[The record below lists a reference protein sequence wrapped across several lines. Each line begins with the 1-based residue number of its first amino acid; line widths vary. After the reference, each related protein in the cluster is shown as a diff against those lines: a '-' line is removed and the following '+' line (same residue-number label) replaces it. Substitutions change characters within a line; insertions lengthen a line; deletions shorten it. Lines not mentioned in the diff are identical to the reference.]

1 MNYWVRQKVHLCFT
15 VSWHKNPNEILAN
28 PIYCCCFQLISHVH
42 TFAIPWTAAGQD
54 FLSFILSQSLFS
66 SPLCWW
72 CHPTISFSAVPFSSC
87 HQSYPESRS
96 LLMSQLFTSGGH
108 NTGASASTS
117 VLPMNIQDWFLL
129 GLIDFIFLLSKGFL
143 KVFSST
149 QIKNIHS
156 LAISLLYGSTLI
168 SIHDYWKNHSF
179 D

>member
-1 MNYWVRQKVHLCFT
+1 MSIPLK
-15 VSWHKNPNEILAN
+15 
-28 PIYCCCFQLISHVH
+28 SHGLQQ
-42 TFAIPWTAAGQD
+42 ARIPCH
-54 FLSFILSQSLFS
+54 SFSPSLFS
-66 SPLCWW
+66 NPLCWW

-87 HQSYPESRS
+87 HQSFPASRS

-149 QIKNIHS
+149 QIKSIHS